1 MINIWGILLLVIMI
15 IIILFIALL
24 CDNKNAITLNTQI
37 KEMLEQI
44 VEQIDKD
51 NAEYEEQKEK
61 ETNHD

>member
-1 MINIWGILLLVIMI
+1 MINDWGILLLVIMI
-15 IIILFIALL
+15 IILFIALL
-24 CDNKNAITLNTQI
+24 CDNENAITLNTQI